1 MLNQPL
7 FGEPSLGCRVCRAI
21 WLLNDATHELVQ
33 FDPATKVVRE
43 RHTIEEWLTKLPPSL
58 TWRPIPAPQLLL
70 FPGETCFL
78 RVERTRMLDPRPGV
92 RERQPLGR
100 VEMLPGIFERVA
112 ADPSGPSPS
121 TLKIAARGPLFATD
135 RRVVF
140 FGDRKHVEIPLT
152 RLDGVEVDEGFLV
165 LHRAARTDTFGFDAE
180 SAFRVRDAIM
190 MLMRGEAGER
200 AVSADQETTDLP
212 TPI

>member
-1 MLNQPL
+1 
-7 FGEPSLGCRVCRAI
+7 
-21 WLLNDATHELVQ
+21 LNDTTRELVQ

-43 RHTIEEWLTKLPPSL
+43 RHTIEEWLTKLPPPV

-70 FPGETCFL
+70 FPGETCFM
-78 RVERTRMLDPRPGV
+78 RVERTRMLDPRPSV

-100 VEMLPGIFERVA
+100 VEILPGIFERVA
-112 ADPSGPSPS
+112 SDPSGPSPS

-140 FGDRKHVEIPLT
+140 FGDRKHVEIPLA

-180 SAFRVRDAIM
+180 SAFRVRDAII
-190 MLMRGEAGER
+190 MLMRGETGER
-200 AVSADQETTDLP
+200 AVSTDQETTDLP